1 MTAVVKRDYIDATGI
16 PRRVFIPEDETDNS
30 IGIPLSLDLDSLF
43 GHMPLQF
50 QRDLYQ
56 ALHAQGLVEAKD
68 YLAPG
73 AGDRFRAAMLS
84 VIKHDF
90 FRIQTL
96 VKQEIH
102 HD

>member
-1 MTAVVKRDYIDATGI
+1 MTPLVRREYTDELGI
-16 PRRVFIPEDETDNS
+16 PRLVLIPEDETDYS
-30 IGIPLSLDLDSLF
+30 LGVPLALDLHPIF
-43 GHMPLQF
+43 GHMPPQF

-56 ALHAQGLVEAKD
+56 ALRAQGLIEPKD
-68 YLAPG
+68 YFAPG

-90 FRIQTL
+90 FSVQTIAKEEL
-96 VKQEIH
+96 S